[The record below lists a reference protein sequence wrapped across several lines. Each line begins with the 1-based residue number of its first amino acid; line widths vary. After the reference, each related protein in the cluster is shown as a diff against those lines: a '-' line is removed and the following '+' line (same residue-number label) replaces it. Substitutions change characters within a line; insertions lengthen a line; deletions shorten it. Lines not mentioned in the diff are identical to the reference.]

1 MIYSQSKAFMEI
13 VDRYNVKQT
22 IFIVDRG
29 FERTNIFK
37 CLKRKTKFLARIKDI
52 NCKT

>member
-1 MIYSQSKAFMEI
+1 MEMA
-13 VDRYNVKQT
+13 DRCDGKQA

-29 FERTNIFK
+29 FEGANLFE
-37 CLKRKTKFLARIKDI
+37 CLKRKTKFLVRVKDV